1 MRDVVQN
8 NLFPS
13 AEMVLSMTKEFG
25 VVHPGRWQ
33 QRLLGSGAA
42 EADVL
47 SHHGSENTQCHVDT
61 HNAPYLQRKQYL
73 TNQQMNK
80 LTKDF
85 IQANIE
91 EVQQASL
98 QLQRARPAVLLAP
111 LDDKEHSIQTTI
123 QSLGQRWT
131 YNQQYHSATVDPQ
144 EVEAERKA
152 REAQRRAAWRTP
164 DGFLY
169 PGFRSSTEANEH
181 PRHPDEARSDELR
194 KPWRENVLHGNT
206 QRPTL
211 PQRDIRPWRHRYNDM
226 ELYITPP
233 PVLSPVPPV
242 TIHLAGERLQREQLQ
257 GAQSQYYRWL
267 RKVLPDTGHTPA
279 PNCSRVRVPQFSC
292 HMGGADP
299 GKLHDILKDRP
310 MKYSLR
316 KPGLTLKPMPV
327 LSVLQ
332 QPPQVSRSGNMA
344 VVREESSS
352 FAPGPFPDHSLSW
365 DKNTIPRQPSHYN
378 KYHFTEFLRQRS
390 FQYKRSAPP
399 LTDKERRVH
408 VFQKHPAPYDTRQTA
423 GTSQSQP
430 TQSVVETRT
439 YRDVTLHIN

>member
-1 MRDVVQN
+1 MKDVVQN

-25 VVHPGRWQ
+25 AVHPGRWQ

-61 HNAPYLQRKQYL
+61 HNAPYLQWKHYL
-73 TNQQMNK
+73 SNQQMNE

-85 IQANIE
+85 IQANIA
-91 EVQQASL
+91 EVRQASL

-111 LDDKEHSIQTTI
+111 LDDERHSIQTTM
-123 QSLGQRWT
+123 QSLGQRWP

-152 REAQRRAAWRTP
+152 REAQRRAAWRTH

-169 PGFRSSTEANEH
+169 PGFRSSIEANEH
-181 PRHPDEARSDELR
+181 PRHPDEARRDELR

-211 PQRDIRPWRHRYNDM
+211 PQRDIRPWLHRYNDM

-267 RKVLPDTGHTPA
+267 RKVLPDAGHTPA
-279 PNCSRVRVPQFSC
+279 PNCSHVRVPQFSC

-332 QPPQVSRSGNMA
+332 QPQQVSRSGRMA

-352 FAPGPFPDHSLSW
+352 FAPGPFPEHSLSW

-399 LTDKERRVH
+399 LTDKERRIH

-430 TQSVVETRT
+430 AQSIVETRT

>member
-1 MRDVVQN
+1 
-8 NLFPS
+8 
-13 AEMVLSMTKEFG
+13 
-25 VVHPGRWQ
+25 
-33 QRLLGSGAA
+33 
-42 EADVL
+42 
-47 SHHGSENTQCHVDT
+47 
-61 HNAPYLQRKQYL
+61 
-73 TNQQMNK
+73 
-80 LTKDF
+80 
-85 IQANIE
+85 
-91 EVQQASL
+91 
-98 QLQRARPAVLLAP
+98 
-111 LDDKEHSIQTTI
+111 
-123 QSLGQRWT
+123 
-131 YNQQYHSATVDPQ
+131 
-144 EVEAERKA
+144 
-152 REAQRRAAWRTP
+152 
-164 DGFLY
+164 
-169 PGFRSSTEANEH
+169 
-181 PRHPDEARSDELR
+181 
-194 KPWRENVLHGNT
+194 
-206 QRPTL
+206 
-211 PQRDIRPWRHRYNDM
+211 
-226 ELYITPP
+226 
-233 PVLSPVPPV
+233 
-242 TIHLAGERLQREQLQ
+242 ERLQREQLQ

-352 FAPGPFPDHSLSW
+352 FAPGPYPDHSLSW

-399 LTDKERRVH
+399 LTDKERRIH
-408 VFQKHPAPYDTRQTA
+408 VFQKHPAPYDTRQSA